1 MILCLIGANCEY
13 LGKITCV
20 NLILGGDMSSVAD
33 TVFPWVI
40 LVLFVATTYA
50 GYFFGRK
57 NRDKP

>member
-40 LVLFVATTYA
+40 LSLFVATAIA
-50 GYFFGRK
+50 GYYFGGKHR
-57 NRDKP
+57 R